1 MHSDGI
7 MCHVLIIEDD
17 WIVADHI
24 AQLVETA
31 GAMSTDMAVTED
43 EAVTHAL
50 ARPPSVIVSDVS
62 LAAGTGP
69 STVARIIAEI
79 GRIPVLFV
87 TGEPRGFQPSSPDM
101 MVLHKP
107 VDDRRLMETF
117 RAIAPLS

>member
-1 MHSDGI
+1 MHSDGT

-17 WIVADHI
+17 WIIADHI

-31 GAMSTDMAVTED
+31 GAMSIDMAVTED

-50 ARPPSVIVSDVS
+50 ARPPAVIVSDVS

-69 STVARIIAEI
+69 SAVARIIVKI

-117 RAIAPLS
+117 REIAPLS